1 MNSLEKKIEKYA
13 KIDSGYINPIDAEDF
28 LLAVKDS
35 AFLILKDS
43 GELLVNLP
51 SYVSNPNTN
60 EAMFEDELFLNHIY
74 TAIRLLDN
82 GVDIRLEEIVL
93 ELRKIKEKGSNRK
106 RFRKAFNNLL
116 LEAKSLNNFRTIE
129 LRLVG
134 ISDMTKA
141 LKIKKSDIE
150 MFNTALNLLTA
161 TTAYT
166 ASIDLAEERGSFNSW
181 NIAQVEE
188 SKFLSKIF
196 NTNENALMKEEIL
209 IKVANTGIRNTINL
223 RKI

>member
-1 MNSLEKKIEKYA
+1 MSNLEKRIEKYA
-13 KIDSGYINPIDAEDF
+13 KIDLCYPNPIYSDDF

-35 AFLILKDS
+35 SFLILKES
-43 GELLVNLP
+43 GEIVVNLP
-51 SYVSNPNTN
+51 SYVSKPNTT
-60 EAMFEDELFLNHIY
+60 EAMFEDELFLNHLY

-106 RFRKAFNNLL
+106 RFRKVFNKLL
-116 LEAKSLNNFRTIE
+116 LEAKSLNSFRTIE
-129 LRLVG
+129 LRLIG
-134 ISDMTKA
+134 ISDMAKC
-141 LKIKKSDIE
+141 LGIKKSDID

-161 TTAYT
+161 TTVYS
-166 ASIDLAEERGSFNSW
+166 ASIDLATERGSFNSW
-181 NIAQVEE
+181 NIEQIEE

-196 NTNENALMKEEIL
+196 NTKDNALMKEEIL
-209 IKVANTGIRNTINL
+209 VKVATTGIRNTINL